1 MKKKRGKF
9 PVVSTAILAMA
20 ALCAL
25 ANDPNKTQPLIAEP
39 NVRTAV
45 VAVIPCSGMID
56 DGLYQSLKR
65 RTQTAL
71 DGGAT
76 YIMYEISTYGGRV
89 DSADDIAK
97 YFIHD
102 VAKTADTVAYVTT
115 EAISA
120 GAMISVSCKDI
131 IMRTSTTIGDCAPI
145 EMGGKLEGVEREKAE
160 SFIRAAFERAAEA
173 NKYPKPLLRAMVS
186 QRIEVW
192 RVKDIKTGKYS
203 FFESEQLPKDANLYD
218 LANKQLADSKD
229 DLLTLT
235 ASKAFEYG
243 IARAVVT
250 DRAAALIFL
259 EKRDNVAFT
268 QMPMVLE
275 TNWSEEM
282 VRVLNHPVATS
293 LLFMIG
299 LLGIYIELG
308 SPGLGLPGLVA
319 VICFAILFGSKYLVG
334 LANWVEVVIFFVGV
348 LLLLIEILVIPG
360 FGVTGILGILCM
372 IVGLLGMFLPNRPGE
387 LPWPKTSF
395 DWTLLQNGALTLGAG
410 FVGFLILAML
420 LAKHLPKIRFLSGL
434 VMIPGTAGGIESPIS
449 MTAPPETS
457 PKLDIGQTG
466 EVIMPLRPSGK
477 AQFDSVF
484 VDVVAQG
491 EFLKKGTKVRIV
503 EISGNRVV
511 VQAVKE

>member
-9 PVVSTAILAMA
+9 SVISTAILAVA

-25 ANDPNKTQPLIAEP
+25 ANDPNKTLVAEP
-39 NVRTAV
+39 NFRTAV

-56 DGLYQSLKR
+56 DGLYQSIKR
-65 RTQTAL
+65 RTQAAL
-71 DGGAT
+71 DSGAT
-76 YIMYEISTYGGRV
+76 YIIYEISTYGGLV
-89 DSADDIAK
+89 QSADDIAK

-102 VAKTADTVAYVTT
+102 VAKKADTVAYITT

-131 IMRTSTTIGDCAPI
+131 IMRTNTTIGDCAPI

-192 RVKDIKTGKYS
+192 RVKDINTGEYT
-203 FFESEQLPKDANLYD
+203 FFESEQLPKDANQHD

-235 ASKAFEYG
+235 ASKALEYG
-243 IARAVVT
+243 IARAVVA
-250 DRAAALIFL
+250 DRAAALAFL

-268 QMPMVLE
+268 QSPIVLE

-282 VRVLNHPVATS
+282 VRILNHPVATS

-319 VICFAILFGSKYLVG
+319 VICFAILFGSRYLVG
-334 LANWVEVVIFFVGV
+334 LANWVEVALFVIGI
-348 LLLLIEILVIPG
+348 LLLFIELLIVPG
-360 FGVTGILGILCM
+360 FGVTGVLGIIFM
-372 IVGLLGMFLPNRPGE
+372 VAGLLGMFIPNSPDE
-387 LPWPKTSF
+387 IPWPKTSF

-410 FVGFLILAML
+410 FIGFLVLVRL
-420 LAKHLPKIRFLSGL
+420 LGKYIPKITFLSGL
-434 VMIPGTAGGIESPIS
+434 MMSPATAGGAESPIS
-449 MTAPPETS
+449 MTAPPETA
-457 PKLDIGQTG
+457 PILEVGQVGT
-466 EVIMPLRPSGK
+466 VITPLRPSGK
-477 AQFDSVF
+477 AQFESIF

-491 EFLKKGTKVRIV
+491 EFLKKGTKVKIV
-503 EISGNRVV
+503 QIVGNRVV
-511 VQAVKE
+511 VAAVKE

>member
-1 MKKKRGKF
+1 MKKKRGKL
-9 PVVSTAILAMA
+9 PVISLMALAVA
-20 ALCAL
+20 ALSAL
-25 ANDPNKTQPLIAEP
+25 ANDLGISTGDP

-56 DGLYQSLKR
+56 DGLYQSIKR

-76 YIMYEISTYGGRV
+76 YIMYEISTYGGDV
-89 DSADDIAK
+89 PSADNIAK
-97 YFIHD
+97 FFIHD
-102 VAKTADTVAYVTT
+102 AAKKAHTIAYITT

-120 GAMISVSCKDI
+120 GSMISVSCEDI
-131 IMRTSTTIGDCAPI
+131 IMRTNTTIGDCAPI
-145 EMGGKLEGVEREKAE
+145 VLGGKLEGVEREKNE

-173 NKYPKPLLRAMVS
+173 NKYPKPLLRAMVT

-192 RVKDIKTGKYS
+192 RVKDINTGEYT
-203 FFESEQLPKDANLYD
+203 FFEAEQLPKDANEYD
-218 LANKQLADSKD
+218 LANKQLIDSKEEI
-229 DLLTLT
+229 LTLT

-243 IARAVVT
+243 IARSVVA
-250 DRAAALIFL
+250 DRAAAMAFL

-268 QMPMVLE
+268 QSPAVLE

-282 VRVLNHPVATS
+282 VRILNHPVATS

-319 VICFAILFGSKYLVG
+319 VICFAILFGSRYLVG
-334 LANWVEVVIFFVGV
+334 LANWVEVVLFIVGI
-348 LLLLIEILVIPG
+348 LLLLVELLIVPG
-360 FGVTGILGILCM
+360 FGVTGVLGIIFM
-372 IVGLLGMFLPNRPGE
+372 FAGLLGMFIPNQPDE

-410 FVGFLILAML
+410 FVGFLVLASL
-420 LAKHLPKIRFLSGL
+420 LAKHLPKIKFLSGL
-434 VMIPGTAGGIESPIS
+434 VMMPATAGGVDAPIS

-457 PKLDIGQTG
+457 TKLDVGQTG
-466 EVIMPLRPSGK
+466 AVVTPLRPSGK

-491 EFLKKGTKVRIV
+491 EFLKKGTNVRIV

-511 VQAVKE
+511 VEAVKE